1 MKSLTLI
8 VLALAGATTA
18 VAANAWRVGQGD
30 VHVICPMTV
39 GGSFDAKTTAL
50 SGSVTPSASGSP
62 AFDGSL
68 AVDLRTLDT
77 GIGLRNEHL
86 RENYLEVDK
95 GTGFDT
101 ATLSEIDLKGLSPDA
116 PEGKGSFAGLLT
128 VHGVTKTVT
137 GAVDVRRVGAG
148 LRVTASFPVN
158 LPDYSIRKP
167 RYLGVGVKDVVQVE
181 VAFSVTR

>member
-62 AFDGSL
+62 KLDGSL

-95 GTGFDT
+95 GPGFDT
-101 ATLSEIDLKGLSPDA
+101 ATLSEIDLKGFSPDA

-128 VHGVTKTVT
+128 LHGVTKTVT
-137 GAVDVRRVGAG
+137 GAVDVRHVGAG
-148 LRVTASFPVN
+148 LHVTASFPVN

-167 RYLGVGVKDVVQVE
+167 RYLGVGVKDIVQVE